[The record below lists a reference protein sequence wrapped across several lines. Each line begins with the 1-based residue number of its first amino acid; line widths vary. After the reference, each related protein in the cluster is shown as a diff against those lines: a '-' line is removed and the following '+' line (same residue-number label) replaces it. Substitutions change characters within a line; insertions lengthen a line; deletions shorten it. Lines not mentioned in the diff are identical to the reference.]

1 MTRNFHRWEVDPFF
15 SAAEEVQDSAD
26 RLESVYRTWIHAK
39 SVTDD
44 ISAIEFHRRELSTAL
59 GTAKWQ
65 LEEFER
71 AVSYVIIDDSDLAGD
86 DAPTRH
92 KHFVGALQNQ
102 ISSIETALSSS
113 EDCRDLK
120 PHQVVKLGE
129 KEKDDLELFLCGS
142 RPSLHGQNEET
153 DFCVST
159 GSEAGKADAVAPCAI
174 LNSLGGKNGMTSHF
188 STSALNSDV
197 DSGNLKS
204 DVCFWAHE
212 LSGSEKL
219 LPDLREINNGD
230 LSGRRTDEISKP
242 VSDPTSEYF
251 HSDRENY
258 GEKANGHHRSVSV
271 GSGLNAWKSGSINDI
286 RSKRRK
292 LISVQIPFSRS
303 SLWPIFA
310 KTRQPRSWGIGLKRW
325 KDGDANANDSEML
338 ALMHGVSDVEA
349 GNRTSWF
356 GTSLYSNVSDGCGSE
371 DSNHRRAL
379 GEGFQLW
386 QRSQYT
392 LPTSRPVQ
400 IASAILVALGLVG
413 LLSFHVTSSAL

>member
-26 RLESVYRTWIHAK
+26 RLESVYRTWIHVK

-71 AVSYVIIDDSDLAGD
+71 AVSYVIVDDNDRAGD

-92 KHFVGALQNQ
+92 KHFVDILQNQ

-113 EDCRDLK
+113 EDCRDLQ

-142 RPSLHGQNEET
+142 RRSLHRDDKEN
-153 DFCVST
+153 DFCIST
-159 GSEAGKADAVAPCAI
+159 ASKVGKADDVAPSAI
-174 LNSLGGKNGMTSHF
+174 VNPLGGKNGMTSRF

-204 DVCFWAHE
+204 DVCLWAHE
-212 LSGSEKL
+212 LGGSEKL
-219 LPDLREINNGD
+219 LPDLHEINNGD
-230 LSGRRTDEISKP
+230 LSGRRIDEISKP

-251 HSDRENY
+251 HSDRGENY

-271 GSGLNAWKSGSINDI
+271 GSGLNDWKSGSVNDV

-292 LISVQIPFSRS
+292 LLSVPIPSSRL
-303 SLWPIFA
+303 SLWSVLA
-310 KTRQPRSWGIGLKRW
+310 KTRQPRSWRSGLKRW
-325 KDGDANANDSEML
+325 KDGDANAKDSEML
-338 ALMHGVSDVEA
+338 ALMHGVSDIEE
-349 GNRTSWF
+349 GNSTLWF
-356 GTSLYSNVSDGCGSE
+356 GANANGFSNASGDCASE
-371 DSNHRRAL
+371 DSNHRRIL
-379 GEGFQLW
+379 GEGFQKW
-386 QRSQYT
+386 QRLQY
-392 LPTSRPVQ
+392 TSRPVQ
-400 IASAILVALGLVG
+400 IASAILVALGFVG